1 MAAERPPAAAV
12 QLPGPTE
19 PAGGEDATSTK
30 LGARGRHPGVRLED
44 VEGGGPSEA
53 IDDFYEGMG
62 IEDSRGRMVRRVV
75 PVYSCAPRYY
85 YVSRMDGRLSH
96 VHL

>member
-1 MAAERPPAAAV
+1 MAAAAA

-19 PAGGEDATSTK
+19 PVDDVASTK
-30 LGARGRHPGVRLED
+30 KARGRHRVRLED

-53 IDDFYEGMG
+53 IDDFYEGVG

-75 PVYSCAPRYY
+75 PVVA
-85 YVSRMDGRLSH
+85 
-96 VHL
+96 HLGTTTLVAWTDACHTCTYKEHRS